1 MRRLS
6 IFWIALFVFHTAF
19 AQSRYYV
26 NGETGSD
33 DKDGSSWEQAFATLD
48 KALQVTGDNDSI
60 FIARGT
66 YYPSSYRGIS
76 GCYKYDLNEWNY
88 STDIPPSECDYT
100 FLIRNNV
107 QIYGGFEG
115 NNPDETLE
123 ERNLE
128 ANRTVLSG
136 NLKAGKIIEEGTGAC
151 HVVVMLGTSEKPIT
165 PLLDGVC
172 ITEGD
177 ARGTGINYY
186 EDMWMFMSEEYILID
201 NQKIYNSYGGGIYA
215 LNANFTLTQSTVAGN
230 YGHERGG
237 GIYINTSSPVI
248 SHTVISG
255 NATIGWGGGI
265 YNETSTPLF
274 SNITVAGNYSKGSGG
289 GIMND
294 YDTKATIQHSIIW
307 GNKDNETDVT
317 YNICNDQSS
326 SALLSYSVVEKSKD
340 PDFFTSK
347 YNNIE
352 SEPGTVYNHDPSFVD
367 PIIQEAEIWT
377 PTTAGDYNLNLFSK
391 VFFANGRLFIM
402 EGAEEQEVVADAD
415 SIIYV
420 RQDGEGNGSSWENA
434 HPSLT
439 DVIHFNNAQ
448 EKPYTIYIAGGTYTP
463 EHYSGKTT
471 ADQGIIEQNYTFL
484 IRKSMSIYGGFRG
497 DGEEAIDERDLVAN
511 STVLSGKLSEEVYAY
526 HVVSIH
532 GEKGADLHPYLN
544 GLTIRDGRASDTECT
559 ATSSNGFENCNGAGL
574 YNFNAGPHFEQVIFT
589 DNQAT
594 GYGGAIYNK
603 RMLSDTTLLTL
614 SMRDVAILSNQAGRC
629 GGGIWNQDL
638 IAGERVRIAGNTAG
652 TSGGGIFDCGVV
664 YLSHSFLTGNQA
676 NTGGAIG
683 YNAVSSFAYYTDEV
697 PTMNQVTT
705 RAGNWESSTETDFA
719 LSKQEY
725 SVIADNRAIQ
735 KNGGGA
741 FYSHQTIPMGFPWMG
756 RTSNLENSIVW
767 GNIAGGEPN
776 SSNVPLTEITN
787 SLVYG
792 PNSEEEDGPGFFG
805 PTDPTDDDWQP
816 NTDGDYTLPSTSPV
830 FNIIKEGVPGN
841 LPVLTVPQIEE
852 SKTLYVNAQAKG
864 DGSGKD
870 WTNAFLSLA
879 DAITY
884 NNTLDE
890 PHPIYVAKGTYRP
903 ENTSGLQLDYGG
915 SLLTE
920 RDRTFLI
927 TNDQQI
933 YGGFRGDDM
942 TETPDQRDLK
952 RNRTIL
958 SGETGS
964 DDHIY
969 HVVVAWGT
977 PDDDRIS
984 PLFDGLTIS
993 GGQADGRF
1001 SLADDDQLKQ
1011 SQGGGLLN
1019 LYADTELVRVRFEE
1033 NEAVTGGAVFNESGS
1048 LSLTNVL
1055 IAKNNAE
1062 VGGGM
1067 YNQTASSLLTNVT
1080 LAENTATESGAGI
1093 YNHDSEMISYNTM
1106 IWGNRKEEEPD
1117 NVVNDEDSSS
1127 DYANSLLEGGGVE
1140 GVIDIDP
1147 ELTADYYAQHLYPGT
1162 FCGSV
1167 EWYPEDVSLFD
1178 LEGNKRLS
1186 NSGKNIFM
1194 GAFENVVR
1202 IPVYHTLT
1210 IPEVEGVTTEPGPG
1224 IHTVEE
1230 DGHLVL
1236 YLTLDADFA
1245 DSAIRLWVNDKEM
1258 DLKEISP
1265 GRYMVIIPIG
1275 AEDCVITIGGVTRS
1289 QPTGNIHPEKDG
1301 WQIYASSG
1309 NLHITPPT
1317 AETKVTVYT
1326 AAGIPCFAQT
1336 LSGTVNIPLATG
1348 IYLVRAKGLVRK
1360 VFVD

>member
-26 NGETGSD
+26 NGEKGSD
-33 DKDGSSWEQAFATLD
+33 DKDGSSWELAFATLD
-48 KALQVTGDNDSI
+48 KALQVTDDNDSI

-66 YYPSSYRGIS
+66 YYPSSYRGIDEAFTYWGS
-76 GCYKYDLNEWNY
+76 FDRELA
-88 STDIPPSECDYT
+88 PCDYT

-136 NLKAGKIIEEGTGAC
+136 NLKEEETNAC

-165 PLLDGVC
+165 PLLDGLW
-172 ITEGD
+172 ITEGY
-177 ARGTGINYY
+177 ALGTFN
-186 EDMWMFMSEEYILID
+186 EEYSMSMSDHIVIGNHTIQCD
-201 NQKIYNSYGGGIYA
+201 YGGGIYA
-215 LNANFTLTQSTVAGN
+215 LNADFTLTQSTVAGN

-237 GIYINTSSPVI
+237 GIYIEKSAQPRI
-248 SHTVISG
+248 SHTTISG
-255 NATIGWGGGI
+255 NTATGPGGGI
-265 YNETSTPLF
+265 YNETSTPEF
-274 SNITVAGNYSKGSGG
+274 SNITVGGNF
-289 GIMND
+289 
-294 YDTKATIQHSIIW
+294 TKAKIGAGIYNNNNSQATILHSIIW
-307 GNKDNETDVT
+307 GNITNE
-317 YNICNDQSS
+317 NLSHSIGNSS
-326 SALLSYSVVEKSKD
+326 VGYDILASTTLIAHSVVEGSSVDGYFCKADCEAPYIK
-340 PDFFTSK
+340 
-347 YNNIE
+347 E
-352 SEPGTVYNHDPSFVD
+352 SEPGTVYDRDPSFVN
-367 PIIQEAEIWT
+367 PIIQNPDTWP
-377 PTTAGDYNLNLFSK
+377 PTTEGDYNLNLFSK

-420 RQDGEGNGSSWENA
+420 RQGAEGNGSSWENA

-532 GEKGADLHPYLN
+532 GEKGAELHPYLN
-544 GLTIRDGRASDTECT
+544 GLTIRDGRANDTECQ
-559 ATSSNGFENCNGAGL
+559 AISSNGFENCNGAGL

-589 DNQAT
+589 DNQAV

-683 YNAVSSFAYYTDEV
+683 YNVVSSFAYYTDEV

-719 LSKQEY
+719 PSKQEY

-741 FYSHQTIPMGFPWMG
+741 FYSHQTIPMGFPWMW
-756 RTSNLENSIVW
+756 RTSELENSIVW

-792 PNSEEEDGPGFFG
+792 PNSEEGDGPGFFG

-841 LPVLTVPQIEE
+841 LPVLTVPQIEAGN
-852 SKTLYVNAQAKG
+852 TLYVNAQAKG

-903 ENTSGLQLDYGG
+903 ENTSGFQLDYGG

-977 PDDDRIS
+977 ADDDRIS

-1019 LYADTELVRVRFEE
+1019 LYADTKLVRVRFEA

-1048 LSLTNVL
+1048 LSLTNGL

-1062 VGGGM
+1062 MGGGM
-1067 YNQTASSLLTNVT
+1067 YSQTASSLLTNVT

-1093 YNHDSEMISYNTM
+1093 YNDNSEMTSYNTM

-1147 ELTADYYAQHLYPGT
+1147 ELTADYYAQHIYPGT
-1162 FCGSV
+1162 FRGSA
-1167 EWYPEDVSLFD
+1167 EWYPKDVSLFD

-1194 GAFENVVR
+1194 GAFENVAR

-1236 YLTLDADFA
+1236 YLTLDADFT

-1275 AEDCVITIGGVTRS
+1275 TEDCVITIGGVTRS

-1301 WQIYASSG
+1301 WQIYTSSG

-1336 LSGTVNIPLATG
+1336 LTGTVNIPLATG
-1348 IYLVRAKGLVRK
+1348 IYLIRAEGLARK